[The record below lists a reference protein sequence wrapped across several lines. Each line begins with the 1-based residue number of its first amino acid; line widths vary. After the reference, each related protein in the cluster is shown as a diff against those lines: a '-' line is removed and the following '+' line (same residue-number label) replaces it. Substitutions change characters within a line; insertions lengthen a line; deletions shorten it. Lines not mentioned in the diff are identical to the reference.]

1 MRLSLTGLASV
12 KAAAAGLPSLAAAAK
27 SNTARARADYEEWTA
42 HVDGR
47 QTDKLALLIPIKAG
61 ILLRVH

>member
-47 QTDKLALLIPIKAG
+47 QTDK
-61 ILLRVH
+61 